1 MQTIIPLGSQG
12 AMRLTTARYYTP
24 AGRSIQAKGIDP
36 TYLVEEDVPEDK
48 KGSTARSTGGEAS
61 LRGHL
66 QNEGGGEEGGG
77 SSAYVPPEREKDKQ
91 LLAAFDFIRG
101 KPIDHYVTKPKAT
114 AKAVPGGPT
123 PATGEAPGTS
133 SN

>member
-1 MQTIIPLGSQG
+1 VQTIIPLGGQG

-24 AGRSIQAKGIDP
+24 SGRSIQAKGIDP
-36 TYLVEEDVPEDK
+36 TYLIEEDVPEDK

-66 QNEGGGEEGGG
+66 TNETGGEEGGG

-91 LLAAFDFIRG
+91 LLAALDFIRG
-101 KPIDHYVTKPKAT
+101 KPIDQYVTKPKAE
-114 AKAVPGGPT
+114 AKAVPDGAT
-123 PATGEAPGTS
+123 PASGGTPGSS